1 MKRKAF
7 CDLTKAT
14 NGRKSLKKRLPYLA
28 ILFVVFL
35 LLPLFFEPSVA
46 YADDG
51 KTEEEIRKELSDAVN
66 GAIDSLDL
74 KDLQKFLDN
83 LSGDGKTALN
93 ASDVKQM
100 LKSLVNG
107 ESVDFY
113 ESFFNFL
120 SKTAGRYF
128 LSFLPGL
135 ITILAICLLKSILC
149 GVTGDFLNN
158 STSEVV
164 HTVCY
169 CSIVIV
175 LVSGVFTIV
184 SAVADTIELLTNFAN
199 AIFPVLLALL
209 SALGGAGSVGGYSP
223 LMAVVLPAF
232 VACLVFSVVGNVSK
246 SVKLDKLANFVR
258 SASGWLIGISFGLFG
273 TFLTVQGISGGVV
286 DKFGFNVAKF
296 AVSSYVPILG
306 GYLSDG
312 FDLLTASVV
321 IVKNALG
328 YVGAIVLC
336 CIVVFPLVKVV
347 VFSLS
352 LKLCGAIAEPIG
364 DTRVATLLTSVAKN
378 ANLLVSALAGVGF
391 MFFLILMMLMSSCN
405 MGV

>member
-1 MKRKAF
+1 MKRKVF
-7 CDLTKAT
+7 CDLTKT
-14 NGRKSLKKRLPYLA
+14 TTGRKSLKKRLPYLA

-35 LLPLFFEPSVA
+35 LLPLFFDSSVA

-100 LKSLVNG
+100 LKSLANG

-135 ITILAICLLKSILC
+135 ITILAICLLKNILC

-164 HTVCY
+164 HTVC
-169 CSIVIV
+169 
-175 LVSGVFTIV
+175 
-184 SAVADTIELLTNFAN
+184 
-199 AIFPVLLALL
+199 
-209 SALGGAGSVGGYSP
+209 
-223 LMAVVLPAF
+223 
-232 VACLVFSVVGNVSK
+232 
-246 SVKLDKLANFVR
+246 
-258 SASGWLIGISFGLFG
+258 
-273 TFLTVQGISGGVV
+273 
-286 DKFGFNVAKF
+286 
-296 AVSSYVPILG
+296 
-306 GYLSDG
+306 
-312 FDLLTASVV
+312 
-321 IVKNALG
+321 
-328 YVGAIVLC
+328 
-336 CIVVFPLVKVV
+336 
-347 VFSLS
+347 
-352 LKLCGAIAEPIG
+352 
-364 DTRVATLLTSVAKN
+364 
-378 ANLLVSALAGVGF
+378 
-391 MFFLILMMLMSSCN
+391 
-405 MGV
+405 